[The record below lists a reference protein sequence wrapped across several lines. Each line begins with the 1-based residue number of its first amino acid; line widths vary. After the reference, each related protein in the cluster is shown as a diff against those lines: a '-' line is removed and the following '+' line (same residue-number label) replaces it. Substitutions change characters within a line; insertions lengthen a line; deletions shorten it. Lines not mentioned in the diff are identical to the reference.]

1 MFNIGTQEM
10 ILVLVIAL
18 IVFGP
23 KKLPEIGRT
32 VGRTLR
38 ELRRAS
44 NELMSTVQ
52 APFDDLKEQASVD
65 SFKVPDLLEDDNKE
79 GVD

>member
-38 ELRRAS
+38 ELKRAS
-44 NELMSTVQ
+44 NELMSAVQ
-52 APFDDLKEQASVD
+52 TPFEDIKEQVSVD
-65 SFKVPDLLEDDNKE
+65 SYKIPDLLENDKKE